1 MGTVINQLVNQAR
14 QSLCI
19 NSFSITLNGVTA
31 SNDPEILYSASTNL
45 PYSASSRNARFPS
58 SGMGAFSQAPAG
70 LSGSIHMVVPGP
82 WEYRQHSASHS
93 TR

>member
-31 SNDPEILYSASTNL
+31 SNDPASVFCIYKP
-45 PYSASSRNARFPS
+45 PYSASSRNARFQVLQHGSVLASQVPRWLCGS
-58 SGMGAFSQAPAG
+58 KFTWWCQAQMG
-70 LSGSIHMVVPGP
+70 I
-82 WEYRQHSASHS
+82 
-93 TR
+93 